1 MLSLNHSILPE
12 GTEFGDF
19 TVYSGHQV
27 RGKNSV
33 VDFMHAYWQGK
44 HQNGHLPSRADIRPS
59 DIVQHLDHLVILDI
73 ITKEGDDFSLVVRLI
88 GTHVANFYGELTG
101 KDIRDMDDKTAAK
114 RIYQMCGLVLA
125 ENRPQLSATTAL
137 APDREHLD
145 AFALYLPLYDTN
157 TVIDKILVSVDVRSS
172 FRDHHG

>member
-19 TVYSGHQV
+19 TVYSGAQV
-27 RGKNSV
+27 QGKNSV
-33 VDFMHAYWQGK
+33 VDFLYAYWQAK
-44 HQNGHLPSRADIRPS
+44 HTDGHLPSRADIRPS

-73 ITKEGDDFSLVVRLI
+73 TEKGDDFGLIVRLI

-114 RIYQMCGLVLA
+114 RIYHMCGLVLA

-137 APDREHLD
+137 APDREHLE

-157 TVIDKILVSVDVRSS
+157 AVIDKILVSVDVRSS
-172 FRDHHG
+172 FRDKDG